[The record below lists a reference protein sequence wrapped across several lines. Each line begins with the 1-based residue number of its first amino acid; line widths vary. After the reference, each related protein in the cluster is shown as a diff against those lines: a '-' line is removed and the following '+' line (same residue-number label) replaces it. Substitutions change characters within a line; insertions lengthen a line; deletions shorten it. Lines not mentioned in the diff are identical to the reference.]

1 MAVPNCLKHY
11 FMRSLFYPSG
21 KQSGLQEREVGVE
34 SFRRSYN
41 YREEGR
47 LHMGVLKRKTPKTPY
62 QMTLNFID

>member
-1 MAVPNCLKHY
+1 M
-11 FMRSLFYPSG
+11 
-21 KQSGLQEREVGVE
+21 GVE

-41 YREEGR
+41 STIGKREGR